1 MEPRRLQSA
10 AFSGVHRD
18 AVWYPILVDAH
29 GAEVARPDGVCTS
42 AVVAELLV
50 NVKHPVTDVFIFA
63 HGLGCTTDAA
73 VAFHEGWI
81 KSLFYRR
88 AKAAAAATDA
98 ARRVAAAKKC
108 PPPPHFHPLF
118 IGLCWRSDQWAP
130 TTWTEAM
137 DVRRMVPPV
146 TKAVAAMASA
156 PAGVVLPS
164 VVAAASAAIS
174 AGVSVSYLKFGRFEE
189 RAVRVGGTTGRALLA
204 ALHDAEALRV
214 PPPGADLPPAVR
226 YHGIGHSLGC
236 HVLSAA
242 VQAAAA
248 GRTGDR
254 RLLSTLVLVQG
265 AVPSTAFSPA
275 GAYHRVQDWVAG
287 SVLVTHTDTDAALW
301 LYERYHRDGRRAL
314 GSEGARVELSARMH
328 PPPRMGDLSTLYDGR
343 LLAGRVAN
351 VDASTYLRPSSA
363 EVLDWYGGHCRYLEE
378 ELQHLI
384 WAALAVTI
392 PSPSLP
398 PKSPQPTPPPSAR
411 TPYASEAAAV
421 APSRWP
427 QRPSLPGW
435 AKALVIGVLLGCVS
449 WAEIGTPSAVVGR
462 ALLAAGTAVVR
473 WAATGECGGGGGG
486 GATAAVGY
494 CA

>member
-1 MEPRRLQSA
+1 MEPRRLHSA
-10 AFSGVHRD
+10 AFSGADRD
-18 AVWYPILVDAH
+18 AVWYPILVDAF
-29 GAEVARPDGVCTS
+29 GVETARPGGVRTS

-50 NVKHPVTDVFIFA
+50 SVEHPVTDVFLFA
-63 HGLGCTTDAA
+63 HGLGCTTDGA

-81 KSLFYRR
+81 QSLFYRR
-88 AKAAAAATDA
+88 AKAAAAAANT
-98 ARRVAAAKKC
+98 ARRGAAATNGA
-108 PPPPHFHPLF
+108 PPPHFHPLF

-137 DVRRMVPPV
+137 DARRMVPAV
-146 TKAVAAMASA
+146 TQAVATVAAA

-164 VVAAASAAIS
+164 VAAAASAAIS

-189 RAVRVGGTTGRALLA
+189 RAVTVGVITGKALLA

-214 PPPGADLPPAVR
+214 PPPGAPLPPAVR
-226 YHGIGHSLGC
+226 YHAIGHSLGC

-275 GAYHRVQDWVAG
+275 GAYHRVPDWVAG

-314 GSEGARVELSARMH
+314 GSEGARVELSARVH

-351 VDASTYLRPSSA
+351 VDASIYLRPSSA
-363 EVLDWYGGHCRYLEE
+363 KVLDWYGGHCKYLEE

-392 PSPSLP
+392 PSPP
-398 PKSPQPTPPPSAR
+398 PPQKSPQLIPPSPAD
-411 TPYASEAAAV
+411 TLCDSAGAAA
-421 APSRWP
+421 APS
-427 QRPSLPGW
+427 QRPRPPSLPHW
-435 AKALVIGVLLGCVS
+435 AKALVIGVLLGCFS

-462 ALLAAGTAVVR
+462 ALLAAGAAVVR

-486 GATAAVGY
+486 GATAAVEY